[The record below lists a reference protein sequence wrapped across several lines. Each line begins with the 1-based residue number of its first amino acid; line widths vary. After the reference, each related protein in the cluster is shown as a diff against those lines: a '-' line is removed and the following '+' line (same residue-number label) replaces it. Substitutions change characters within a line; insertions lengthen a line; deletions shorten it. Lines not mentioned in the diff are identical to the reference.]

1 LLVIFVRALLQSD
14 TITFCKELNMHQL
27 LKAVCLT
34 HHKAPINVREQFAL
48 SEQES
53 KDFLVYLKD
62 VFQISEGLVV
72 STCNRTEIYYC
83 AEESLDQKII
93 QALVAFKANTA
104 LEAHTNLFECMEYDK
119 AVRHLFDVSLG
130 LDAQILGDIQVSNQ
144 MKKAYQWAA
153 DAQMAGAFLHR
164 LLHSIFFTHKRVSQE
179 TSFRD
184 GAASTSYAAVEL
196 LNEISFSLHEPKI
209 LVLGVGE
216 IGADVC
222 RNLKG
227 KYNNVTICNR
237 TLSKATTLAEEC
249 GFQTVDFESVW
260 TQIEEADVII
270 SSVATN
276 FITENS
282 LKNMAIHSHKY
293 FIDLSVPRSIEPA
306 IENIAGC
313 MVYDIDHLE
322 TKTNETLQR
331 RQAQVPAVK
340 QIVEEA
346 IADFE
351 NWAKEMEISPTI
363 QKLKNALEQIRKEE
377 ISKYSKKL
385 TDQEAELIDKIT
397 GNLVQ
402 KIMKMPVLQ
411 LKAAC
416 KRGEAETLIDVLN
429 DLFDLEKTKIEDTH

>member
-1 LLVIFVRALLQSD
+1 
-14 TITFCKELNMHQL
+14 MHQL

-34 HHKAPINVREQFAL
+34 HHNAPIGVREQFAL

-53 KDFLVYLKD
+53 KDLLIYLKD
-62 VFQISEGLVV
+62 VFQISEGLVI

-83 AEESLDQKII
+83 AEENLSNQII

-104 LEAHTNLFECMEYDK
+104 LEVHT
-119 AVRHLFDVSLG
+119 HLFQILEYNQAVEHLYNVSLG

-144 MKKAYQWAA
+144 MKKAYQWSA
-153 DAQMAGAFLHR
+153 DMQMAGAFLHR
-164 LLHSIFFTHKRVSQE
+164 LLHSIFYTHKRVSQE

-216 IGADVC
+216 IGTDVC

-227 KYNNVTICNR
+227 KFKNVTICNR
-237 TLSKATTLAEEC
+237 TISKATDLAQEC
-249 GFQTVDFESVW
+249 EFEVADFTNVW
-260 TQIEEADVII
+260 KYIEEADVII

-276 FITENS
+276 FIHQEN
-282 LKNMAIHSHKY
+282 LQQINIHSHKY
-293 FIDLSVPRSIEPA
+293 FIDLSVPRSIDA
-306 IENIAGC
+306 NVENIAGC
-313 MVYDIDHLE
+313 IVYDIDHLQA
-322 TKTNETLQR
+322 KTNETLKR
-331 RQAQVPAVK
+331 RQAEIPAVK
-340 QIVEEA
+340 RIVEEA

-377 ISKYSKKL
+377 ISKHSKKL
-385 TDQEAELIDKIT
+385 TEQEAELVDKIT

-402 KIMKMPVLQ
+402 KIMKMPILQ

-429 DLFDLEKTKIEDTH
+429 DLFDLEKTKTEDTY

>member
-1 LLVIFVRALLQSD
+1 
-14 TITFCKELNMHQL
+14 MHQL

-34 HHKAPINVREQFAL
+34 HHNAPIGVREQFAL

-53 KDFLVYLKD
+53 KDFLLYLKD
-62 VFQISEGLVV
+62 VFQISEGLVI

-83 AEESLDQKII
+83 AEENLSNQII
-93 QALVAFKANTA
+93 QALVAFKGNVA
-104 LEAHTNLFECMEYDK
+104 LEAHT
-119 AVRHLFDVSLG
+119 HLFQVLAYNQAIEHLYNVSLG

-144 MKKAYQWAA
+144 MKRAYQWSA
-153 DAQMAGAFLHR
+153 DLQMAGAFLHR
-164 LLHSIFFTHKRVSQE
+164 LLHSIFFAHKRVSQE

-196 LNEISFSLHEPKI
+196 LNEITFGLYEPKI
-209 LVLGVGE
+209 LVLGIGE
-216 IGADVC
+216 IGTDVC

-227 KYNNVTICNR
+227 KFKNVTICNR
-237 TLSKATTLAEEC
+237 TISKAKELAQEC
-249 GFQTVDFESVW
+249 EFEIADFVEVW
-260 TQIEEADVII
+260 KHIEESDVII
-270 SSVATN
+270 SSVATS
-276 FITENS
+276 FINQNH
-282 LKNMAIHSHKY
+282 LQNIHIHSHKY
-293 FIDLSVPRSIEPA
+293 FIDLSVPRSIDA
-306 IENIAGC
+306 NVENIAGC
-313 MVYDIDHLE
+313 MVYDIDHLQA
-322 TKTNETLQR
+322 KTNETLKR
-331 RQAQVPAVK
+331 RQAQIPAVK
-340 QIVEEA
+340 RIVEES

-385 TDQEAELIDKIT
+385 SEQEVELVDKIT

-402 KIMKMPVLQ
+402 KIMKMPILQ

-429 DLFDLEKTKIEDTH
+429 DLFDLEKTKTEDTH

>member
-1 LLVIFVRALLQSD
+1 
-14 TITFCKELNMHQL
+14 MHQL

-34 HHKAPINVREQFAL
+34 HHNAPVGVREQFAL

-62 VFQISEGLVV
+62 VFQISEGLVI

-83 AEESLDQKII
+83 AEENLSNQII
-93 QALVAFKANTA
+93 QALVAFKGDVA
-104 LEAHTNLFECMEYDK
+104 LEAHI
-119 AVRHLFDVSLG
+119 HLFQTLDYNQAIEHLYNVSLG

-144 MKKAYQWAA
+144 MKRAYQWSA
-153 DAQMAGAFLHR
+153 DLQMAGAFLHR
-164 LLHSIFFTHKRVSQE
+164 LLHSIFYTHKRVSQE

-196 LNEISFSLHEPKI
+196 LNEISFSLQEPKI

-216 IGADVC
+216 IGTDVC

-227 KYNNVTICNR
+227 KFKNVTVCNR
-237 TLSKATTLAEEC
+237 TISKATELAQEC
-249 GFQTVDFESVW
+249 EFEVADFTDVW
-260 TQIEEADVII
+260 KYIEESDVII
-270 SSVATN
+270 SSVAIN
-276 FITENS
+276 FINQNH
-282 LKNMAIHSHKY
+282 LQNIHIHSHKY
-293 FIDLSVPRSIEPA
+293 FIDLSVPRSIDA
-306 IENIAGC
+306 NVENIAGC
-313 MVYDIDHLE
+313 MVYDIDHLQA
-322 TKTNETLQR
+322 KTNETLKR
-331 RQAQVPAVK
+331 RQAEIPSVK
-340 QIVEEA
+340 RIVEEA
-346 IADFE
+346 IVDFE

-377 ISKYSKKL
+377 ISKHSKKL
-385 TDQEAELIDKIT
+385 SEQEAELVDKIT

-402 KIMKMPVLQ
+402 KIMKMPILQ

-429 DLFDLEKTKIEDTH
+429 DLFDLEKTHTEDNH

>member
-1 LLVIFVRALLQSD
+1 
-14 TITFCKELNMHQL
+14 MHQL

-34 HHKAPINVREQFAL
+34 HHKAPVSVREQFAL

-53 KDFLVYLKD
+53 KDLLIYLKD
-62 VFQISEGLVV
+62 VFQISEGLVI

-83 AEESLDQKII
+83 AEENLSNQII

-104 LEAHTNLFECMEYDK
+104 LEAHT
-119 AVRHLFDVSLG
+119 HLFQILEYNQAVEHLYNVSLG

-144 MKKAYQWAA
+144 MKKAYQWSA
-153 DAQMAGAFLHR
+153 DLQMAGAFLHR

-196 LNEISFSLHEPKI
+196 LNEISFSLQEPKI

-216 IGADVC
+216 IGTDVC

-227 KYNNVTICNR
+227 KFKNVTICNR
-237 TLSKATTLAEEC
+237 TTSKSTELAQEC
-249 GFQTVDFESVW
+249 EFEVADFTNVW
-260 TQIEEADVII
+260 KQIEEADVII

-276 FITENS
+276 FIHQEN
-282 LKNMAIHSHKY
+282 LQQINIYSHKY
-293 FIDLSVPRSIEPA
+293 FIDLSVPRSVDA
-306 IENIAGC
+306 NVENIAGC
-313 MVYDIDHLE
+313 MVYDIDHLQA
-322 TKTNETLQR
+322 KTNETLKR
-331 RQAQVPAVK
+331 RQAEIPAVK
-340 QIVEEA
+340 RIVEEA

-385 TDQEAELIDKIT
+385 SEQEAELIDKIT

-402 KIMKMPVLQ
+402 KIMKMPILQ